1 MLQKIFLGNVLFN
14 SWCLL
19 STVHVVQNS
28 ICPENGHPV
37 VSKNGITLVHGDK
50 TKTDSQENGRVW
62 TANPSVT
69 VLSND
74 T

>member
-14 SWCLL
+14 LWCLL

-28 ICPENGHPV
+28 KCPENGHPV
-37 VSKNGITLVHGDK
+37 VKNGITLVHGDT

-62 TANPSVT
+62 AANPCVT